1 MFLADTECKMG
12 FEETV
17 FPSWTMMSKSKVRQT
32 ECGRTGCGTKGS
44 SGHTEFSYS
53 AQGTW
58 LFVGGY
64 KRAYLLVLIMDIIPY
79 IPYCEAKIYELKK
92 YHLYPIKHR
101 SLFLQILSTELQ
113 PDKQ

>member
-1 MFLADTECKMG
+1 MFLADTECNMG

-32 ECGRTGCGTKGS
+32 ECGRTGCGTEGS

-53 AQGTW
+53 TQGTW
-58 LFVGGY
+58 LLVGGY
-64 KRAYLLVLIMDIIPY
+64 KRAYLLVLITDIIPY

-92 YHLYPIKHR
+92 IP
-101 SLFLQILSTELQ
+101 SLSYKRQILIPTNFIHLTTAR
-113 PDKQ
+113 